1 MRKQLTATVVVLS
14 LFMGNLPSVSA
25 NDLVD
30 FLNAL
35 HAISNAAAQ
44 RDHHDQHHRLA
55 YRTASSPYLIAP
67 SYSRRDS
74 GIRISVGPQSS
85 HSLFHSSR
93 RPSSRIERHYHVGDI
108 VTHPVRLSHCV
119 RIRNPHRIAP
129 DAIPVVM
136 AVQDP
141 HYRHVNDPERIVFV
155 EVMLP
160 QCELRRLDISSGRSR
175 IRLDYEH
182 FSVNIQSSNDVV
194 TITYGR

>member
-129 DAIPVVM
+129 DAIGRDGGSGSALLPCERSGAHRFCGGDVATVRT
-136 AVQDP
+136 ASAGYLFRTQSDP
-141 HYRHVNDPERIVFV
+141 
-155 EVMLP
+155 
-160 QCELRRLDISSGRSR
+160 SG
-175 IRLDYEH
+175 L
-182 FSVNIQSSNDVV
+182 
-194 TITYGR
+194 